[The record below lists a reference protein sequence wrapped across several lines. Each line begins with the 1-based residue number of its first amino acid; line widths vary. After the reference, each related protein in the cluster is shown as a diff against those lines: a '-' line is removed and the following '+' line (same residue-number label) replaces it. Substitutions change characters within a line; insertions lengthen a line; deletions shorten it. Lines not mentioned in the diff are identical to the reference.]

1 VKKRVQLAGL
11 SAVFAM
17 IADFSFHSA
26 MVAPAWSESAMVGL
40 ITYIFMFIYLTLIE
54 TTNVT
59 ERLK

>member
-1 VKKRVQLAGL
+1 VKKRVQLAGV

-17 IADFSFHSA
+17 LADFSFHSA

-40 ITYIFMFIYLTLIE
+40 ITYIFMFIYLTVRK
-54 TTNVT
+54 TTNIT